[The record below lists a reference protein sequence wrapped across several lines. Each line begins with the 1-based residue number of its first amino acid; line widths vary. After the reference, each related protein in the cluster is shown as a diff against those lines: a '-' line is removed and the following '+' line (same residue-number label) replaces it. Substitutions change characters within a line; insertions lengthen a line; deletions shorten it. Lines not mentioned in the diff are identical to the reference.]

1 MGPMNASDPD
11 GDPHDLLDA
20 AQRGDE
26 LALARLLAPHW
37 CGLKLFCGLM
47 LGDADA
53 ADRALTETARTAR
66 SEAAVIE
73 SAAAIRM
80 WIHRIAMRVCVEAI
94 DDGPAEDDQHGADE
108 P

>member
-1 MGPMNASDPD
+1 MEAADHNDR
-11 GDPHDLLDA
+11 HVRDLLDA
-20 AQRGDE
+20 ARTGDE

-53 ADRALTETARTAR
+53 AERALTETARTAR
-66 SEAAVIE
+66 SEAAVID
-73 SAAAIRM
+73 SPAVVRM
-80 WIHRIAMRVCVEAI
+80 WIHRIAVRVCVEAI
-94 DDGPAEDDQHGADE
+94 DDGPTEDDQPRADE

>member
-1 MGPMNASDPD
+1 MEACDRD
-11 GDPHDLLDA
+11 DRDVRDLLDA
-20 AQRGDE
+20 ARRGDE

-66 SEAAVIE
+66 SEAPVIDSPAV
-73 SAAAIRM
+73 IRM

-94 DDGPAEDDQHGADE
+94 DGAPTEDDQRGADE
-108 P
+108 R

>member
-1 MGPMNASDPD
+1 MEAPD
-11 GDPHDLLDA
+11 RDDRDVRDLLEA
-20 AQRGDE
+20 ARRGDE

-37 CGLKLFCGLM
+37 CGVKLFCGLM

-53 ADRALTETARTAR
+53 ADRALSETARTAR

-73 SAAAIRM
+73 SPAVIRM
-80 WIHRIAMRVCVEAI
+80 WIHRIALRVCVEAI
-94 DDGPAEDDQHGADE
+94 DDGPTEDDQRGADE